1 MKRVAM
7 LLLLLP
13 FSSASAEPI
22 GRLFFTP
29 EQRATMDNARRQK
42 IKIDVETEAPV
53 MENISVNGVVKRSD
67 GESIVWI
74 NNRPIRNRQAPG
86 GFKITP
92 TDSARV
98 NVQLPQS
105 NRSVDMKVGQSLNTA
120 SGRIAESYQ
129 IPALTAVPEKKIT
142 AAEKPQPAAPTE
154 KLKSR
159 ISNKADEEAARE
171 PSASD
176 NEQPPIP
183 SPPQPPVTVQ
193 Y

>member
-13 FSSASAEPI
+13 FAGASADPI

-29 EQRATMDNARRQK
+29 EQRATLDNARRQN

-53 MENISVNGVVKRSD
+53 MENIKVNGVVKRSD

-105 NRSVDMKVGQSLNTA
+105 HRSVDMKVGQSLNAA

-129 IPALTAVPEKKIT
+129 IPAQTAGTEKKIT
-142 AAEKPQPAAPTE
+142 AVEKPQTAAPTE

-159 ISNKADEEAARE
+159 ISSKADEEAVRE
-171 PSASD
+171 PSAPD
-176 NEQPPIP
+176 NEQPAIP
-183 SPPQPPVTVQ
+183 TPPQPPVTVQ

>member
-105 NRSVDMKVGQSLNTA
+105 NRSVDMKVGQSLNAA

-142 AAEKPQPAAPTE
+142 ATEKPQPAAPSE
-154 KLKSR
+154 KIKSR
-159 ISNKADEEAARE
+159 ISSKADEEAVRE
-171 PSASD
+171 PSAPD
-176 NEQPPIP
+176 NEQPASP
-183 SPPQPPVTVQ
+183 SPPQTPVTVQ